1 MFEYNNIILIYFK
14 LLDITVIFY
23 FIILFIPHIILIC
36 LYNFSYLLEGS
47 EGSSISLSAGNVKC
61 CLDLV
66 GDDSSLSQVGD
77 PGTPV
82 GDEGMGG
89 DPLSA

>member
-1 MFEYNNIILIYFK
+1 M
-14 LLDITVIFY
+14 DSV
-23 FIILFIPHIILIC
+23 
-36 LYNFSYLLEGS
+36 
-47 EGSSISLSAGNVKC
+47 GSSVSLTVGNVKC

-66 GDDSSLSQVGD
+66 GDDSSSQVGV

-89 DPLSA
+89 DPLST